1 MPATSVDDPAVDTVT
16 GLDDLS
22 VFELE
27 ALEDSGEDDS
37 ENETSEEGSSSETDD
52 QVTYN
57 HYYLVLVT

>member
-37 ENETSEEGSSSETDD
+37 ENETSEEGSSSET
-52 QVTYN
+52 VIR
-57 HYYLVLVT
+57 